1 MLERLAD
8 VCEEQGRKGEAVEL
22 RKEAKRGGVATRITK
37 QKIGRNEPTRA
48 GAGKGTRGAAAP
60 ETCPPWDRLL
70 SLNDPSQFLVVM
82 IQTVHPRTQAEI
94 IALGA
99 WLNMP

>member
-1 MLERLAD
+1 MASRRESPN
-8 VCEEQGRKGEAVEL
+8 
-22 RKEAKRGGVATRITK
+22 KRSGAMSR
-37 QKIGRNEPTRA
+37 TRA

-94 IALGA
+94 IA
-99 WLNMP
+99 